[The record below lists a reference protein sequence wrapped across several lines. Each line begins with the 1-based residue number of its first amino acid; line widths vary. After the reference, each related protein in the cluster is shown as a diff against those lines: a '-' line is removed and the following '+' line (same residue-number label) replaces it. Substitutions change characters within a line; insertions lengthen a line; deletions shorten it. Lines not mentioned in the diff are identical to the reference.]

1 MKNLST
7 SGYSRLVLL
16 AFFALPWQSS
26 DAQQL
31 QESKAA
37 ARIPFDAANVTSRDG
52 RAFVITWHAA
62 HVHHIRIFAGTAFAK
77 IGRDRLVAEGAGTG
91 RVTVANL
98 PNEPRWYFEL
108 VPDQGDPLV
117 VADRSLHLTT
127 AANFRD
133 AGGYRTADGKWV
145 RMGLAYRSNGLE
157 HLTDGELSV
166 IDKLGI
172 KLVCDLRTAEE
183 IRRGPDR
190 VGPSVADVSADV
202 LADDADLIHAMMA
215 SGGQTGNAGQQNAAV
230 HQTANA
236 SRPAAGEGSREE
248 FEQRI
253 YRDFVRLASA
263 RRAYQLLFERLA
275 DPAALPT
282 VFHCT
287 AGKDRTGWA
296 AAVFLTILGVPRPTI
311 LQDYELTNEYLRG
324 DALESVRQSL
334 SRSMRD
340 RIAAHPASLNAAF
353 DEVAKDYG
361 SFDNYLHQG
370 LGLSDTALATIRRN
384 FLVE

>member
-16 AFFALPWQSS
+16 AFFALPWQAS

>member
-16 AFFALPWQSS
+16 AFFALPWQAS

-108 VPDQGDPLV
+108 VPDRGDPLV

-157 HLTDGELSV
+157 HLTDGELAQ

-172 KLVCDLRTAEE
+172 KLVCDLRHGGDTPWSRPGGAG
-183 IRRGPDR
+183 RRG
-190 VGPSVADVSADV
+190 
-202 LADDADLIHAMMA
+202 
-215 SGGQTGNAGQQNAAV
+215 
-230 HQTANA
+230 
-236 SRPAAGEGSREE
+236 
-248 FEQRI
+248 
-253 YRDFVRLASA
+253 
-263 RRAYQLLFERLA
+263 
-275 DPAALPT
+275 
-282 VFHCT
+282 C
-287 AGKDRTGWA
+287 
-296 AAVFLTILGVPRPTI
+296 LGR
-311 LQDYELTNEYLRG
+311 
-324 DALESVRQSL
+324 
-334 SRSMRD
+334 
-340 RIAAHPASLNAAF
+340 
-353 DEVAKDYG
+353 
-361 SFDNYLHQG
+361 
-370 LGLSDTALATIRRN
+370 
-384 FLVE
+384 